1 MIDAIKKIEEANP
14 NRSESN
20 LERRILKIGE
30 ELGELSE
37 AYLNI
42 TSTLNEKN
50 KTWNDVREEAIDIL
64 IIAADVALTVLE
76 TDPGV
81 KIEQDPISHLVWN
94 EETTKAVYQ
103 KVHSELDRKLQKWLD
118 KQKVKSYHL

>member
-1 MIDAIKKIEEANP
+1 MIDAIQKIEAANS

-37 AYLNI
+37 AYLSI
-42 TSTLNEKN
+42 TSTLNDRN
-50 KTWNDVREEAIDIL
+50 KTWDDVREEAIDIM

-81 KIEQDPISHLVWN
+81 KIEHDPISHLLWD